1 METGGKEILRGNS
14 MAAHKNYSNR
24 LGLMGWLGGGR
35 WGIER
40 YLYTLHRI
48 TGLGMLLYFVLHII
62 VTSSRL
68 FGMDAWEKWMG
79 FFKSP
84 MFKFGEFLV
93 FVAFAF
99 HGINGIRLILIELGF
114 AVGKAE
120 EPIYPYRSSLNTQRP
135 LMVIAMIVAAIL
147 IVAGGYEFLGLAH

>member
-1 METGGKEILRGNS
+1 MQKSKKYPN
-14 MAAHKNYSNR
+14 N
-24 LGLMGWLGGGR
+24 LGLMGWLAGGR

-48 TGLGMLLYFVLHII
+48 TGLGMLLYLILHIF
-62 VTSSRL
+62 VTSARVFSR
-68 FGMDAWEKWMG
+68 GMWEKWMG
-79 FFKSP
+79 IFESP
-84 MFKFGEFLV
+84 VFAFGEFLV

-99 HGINGIRLILIELGF
+99 HALNGIRLILIELGF

-135 LMVIAMIVAAIL
+135 LALLAMIVAALL
-147 IVAGGYEFLGLAH
+147 IAVGAYEFLGLSDLGG

>member
-1 METGGKEILRGNS
+1 METGRKKILKGDI
-14 MAAHKNYSNR
+14 MAKYKNYSNK
-24 LGLMGWLGGGR
+24 LGLIGWFSGGR
-35 WGIER
+35 WGLER
-40 YLYTLHRI
+40 YLYTLHRL
-48 TGLGMLLYFVLHII
+48 TGLGMLLYLILHIF

-84 MFKFGEFLV
+84 LFAVGEFLV

-99 HGINGIRLILIELGF
+99 HALNGIRLILIELGF

-120 EPIYPYRSSLNTQRP
+120 EPVYPYKSSLNTQRL
-135 LMVIAMIVAAIL
+135 LMVVAMIAAAVI
-147 IVAGGYEFLGLAH
+147 IIAGGYEFFGLVH